1 MRVVIGDM
9 WSEVG
14 KADVVLV
21 TTNSIV
27 NKQGRLVMGR
37 GAALEAAT
45 RYPLLPTELA
55 DRIKPWG
62 TSPYG
67 IIILKPYANGVRL
80 GAFQVKRHWQQPADP
95 LLISRSAALLRII
108 AKAHP
113 DSQYVVNYPGIGNG
127 RLDEQSVELILKS
140 SNLPDNVTIYKKGK
154 DAH

>member
-1 MRVVIGDM
+1 MKLAVGDM

-14 KADVVLV
+14 NADVILV
-21 TTNSIV
+21 TTNSII

-55 DRIKPWG
+55 TRIKPWG

-67 IIILKPYANGVRL
+67 IIILKPYANGACL

-108 AKAHP
+108 ANAYP
-113 DSQYVVNYPGIGNG
+113 DLRYVVNYPGIGNG
-127 RLDEQSVELILKS
+127 RLDEQTVEAILKS
-140 SNLPDNVTIYKKGK
+140 SNLPDNVTVYKKGK